1 MMSQILELSDA
12 NFHENVSKHDL
23 AIVDIYASWCGSCR
37 LFYKIFE
44 ETASENPSLAFFKI
58 DGDDNES
65 FREGIEVTNLPFVAA
80 FHKGK
85 YLGGM
90 STSKKEGLV
99 RFLERMKEQS
109 L

>member
-1 MMSQILELSDA
+1 MADILELNDST
-12 NFHENVSKHDL
+12 FEQNVASKNL

-37 LFYKIFE
+37 LFYKVFD
-44 ETASENPSLAFFKI
+44 ETSKEHQDLSFFKI

-85 YLGGM
+85 YLGGI
-90 STSKKEGLV
+90 STTKKEGLV
-99 RFLERMKEQS
+99 KFIERMKGEAK
-109 L
+109 

>member
-1 MMSQILELSDA
+1 MSQILELNDA
-12 NFHENVSKHDL
+12 NFQQNVADKDL

-44 ETASENPSLAFFKI
+44 EVSREQAELAYFKI

-65 FREGIEVTNLPFVAA
+65 FREGIDVTNLPFVAA

-85 YLGGM
+85 YLGGL
-90 STSKKEGLV
+90 STAKKEGLV
-99 RFLERMKEQS
+99 KFIERMKEQVQ
-109 L
+109 

>member
-1 MMSQILELSDA
+1 MAQILELEDS
-12 NFHENVSKHDL
+12 NFQQNVGDKNL

-37 LFYKIFE
+37 LFYKVFE
-44 ETASENPSLAFFKI
+44 EVAGEQADLAYFKI

-65 FREGIEVTNLPFVAA
+65 FREGIDVTNLPFVAA

-85 YLGGM
+85 YLGGL

-99 RFLERMKEQS
+99 KFIEKMKEQTK
-109 L
+109 